1 MEYTHFDD
9 WMDHFTHDGSNGGTV
24 MKWLALLSHSKKV
37 PWLKSPGWGLSVGSL
52 HVLLLSETLL
62 SAVQRHAG
70 LNVNGCLPLCVSPW
84 VENSMM
90 ISLRIRFDQQVHEQV
105 VIVQIILNFSHT
117 CARTRVICLNGWGI
131 KISSERGLNLLLNI
145 ILIQEASQSKWEKL

>member
-24 MKWLALLSHSKKV
+24 MQWLALLSHSKKV

-90 ISLRIRFDQQVHEQV
+90 ISLRIRFDQQV
-105 VIVQIILNFSHT
+105 VINFSHT
-117 CARTRVICLNGWGI
+117 CAGTRVICLNGWGI
-131 KISSERGLNLLLNI
+131 KNSSERDSNLLLNI